1 MAAPAVPLAPPA
13 LEALV
18 VAALTADGVPE
29 ADARRAAQILVLA
42 DLFGL
47 TTHGVARVES
57 YAGRIALGGVAA
69 RPAIVTTRLAPAL
82 ALIDGANGLGPLVG
96 MAALDAAMDGAREC
110 GVGVAFARASNHF
123 GPCAPYN
130 YLAAQQGFAS
140 IVASN
145 ASTTI
150 APFGGKGARLGN
162 NPVGFGV
169 PRPGGDPI
177 ILDMALSVA
186 ARAKIR
192 AAAQRGDPIPVGW
205 ATDADGRPTT
215 DARAALAGFLA
226 PMAGHKG
233 YGLAVMIDLFAGLL
247 SGASFLTHVKSWQ
260 DEPGEPQDL
269 GHLFILIDAKR
280 LAPAD
285 TLAERLADFAAILH
299 DTPAADP
306 ARPVMLPGEREMAAF
321 HRQSR
326 EGMSLDANVVARLK
340 ARAERGPPA

>member
-1 MAAPAVPLAPPA
+1 MSAPTITIAPDA

-18 VAALTADGVPE
+18 VAALMRDDVPE
-29 ADARRAAQILVLA
+29 ADARRVARVLVLA

-47 TTHGVARVES
+47 ATHGVSRVES
-57 YAGRIALGGVAA
+57 YAGRIAQGGVAA
-69 RPAIVTTRLAPAL
+69 RPPIATARVAPAI
-82 ALIDGANGLGPLVG
+82 AMIDGANGLGPLVG
-96 MAALDAAMDGAREC
+96 MAALDAAMEGARET

-130 YLAAQQGFAS
+130 YLAAQDGFAS

-162 NPVGFGV
+162 NPVGFGA

-192 AAAQRGDPIPVGW
+192 AAAQRGEPIPEGW

-215 DARAALAGFLA
+215 DAKAALAGFLA

-247 SGASFLTHVKSWQ
+247 SGAAFLTHVKSWQ
-260 DEPGEPQDL
+260 DEPGEPQNL
-269 GHLFILIDAKR
+269 GHLFILIDATR

-285 TLAERLADFAAILH
+285 ALAARIADFAAILH
-299 DTPAADP
+299 ETPPADP
-306 ARPVMLPGEREMAAF
+306 DHPVMLPGEREMAAF

-326 EGMSLDANVVARLK
+326 EGIRLDAAVHARLL
-340 ARAERGPPA
+340 ARAT